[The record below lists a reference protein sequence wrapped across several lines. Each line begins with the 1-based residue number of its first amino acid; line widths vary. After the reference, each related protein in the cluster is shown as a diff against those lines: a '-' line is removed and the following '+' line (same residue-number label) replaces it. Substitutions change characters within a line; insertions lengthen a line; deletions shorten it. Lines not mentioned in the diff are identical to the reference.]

1 MFKHPPIPQWKEM
14 LLGDQ
19 KSKLVPR
26 QKDLVRRV
34 GAFTQYIGFK
44 LLRVTFCLTTRHSN
58 WSSALSFLNGT
69 AKATYFGL
77 GYHRNMGHYRKVSQL
92 NSRCYVKSMNFSCR
106 MRLLNVEMKTGKVTH
121 QDVLVLRITFF
132 QEDWDSQR
140 IDTIVVVYTKK
151 NKASS
156 GPGAPFSWG
165 SISNK
170 N

>member
-106 MRLLNVEMKTGKVTH
+106 MKLLNKCRNENWKSHSSRCVGSPYHVFSRRLGLSANRYNRSSIY
-121 QDVLVLRITFF
+121 Q
-132 QEDWDSQR
+132 
-140 IDTIVVVYTKK
+140 KK
-151 NKASS
+151 
-156 GPGAPFSWG
+156 
-165 SISNK
+165 
-170 N
+170 